1 VKLKAVLKK
10 SLFKTQTMMKCLSSY
25 QFAVLNQFGATV
37 RMVARRSMRKGRWV
51 KANGYPKRKLP
62 YLVQRPSLP
71 GKPPKYWVGTLRNM
85 IDYHI
90 SDKDGDVVVGARLFR
105 NKKVGTSTIP
115 QIHEFGGSG
124 MLRDRIK
131 HRKVL
136 KKFPARPYMKP
147 AFDTVKKKLPAMMAK
162 QRSKFKP

>member
-51 KANGYPKRKLP
+51 KVKGFPGK
-62 YLVQRPSLP
+62 VQRPSLP

-105 NKKVGTSTIP
+105 NKRVGTSTIP
-115 QIHEFGGSG
+115 QVHEFGGSG
-124 MLRDRIK
+124 MLRDRIS
-131 HRKVL
+131 HRRVL
-136 KKFPARPYMKP
+136 KKYPARPYMKP

>member
-1 VKLKAVLKK
+1 MKLKVALKK
-10 SLFKTQTMMKCLSSY
+10 SLFKTQTMMKCLSNY

-51 KANGYPKRKLP
+51 KMKGFPNK
-62 YLVQRPSLP
+62 VQRHSLP

-90 SDKDGDVVVGARLFR
+90 SDKDRDVVVGARLFR
-105 NKKVGTSTIP
+105 NKRIGTSTIP

-124 MLRDRIK
+124 MLRDRK
-131 HRKVL
+131 SHRQKL

-147 AFDTVKKKLPAMMAK
+147 AFDIVQQKLPAMMAK
-162 QRSKFKP
+162 QRKKFKP